1 MFADALASAAPVGE
15 TGRMKIA
22 VLDAATLDFPD
33 DAWAEFRA
41 LGSLVLHDLTPSDA
55 ASIQKNCAG
64 AQVVLTNKV
73 PLDAATLAALPDLR
87 LIAVLATGFNIIDAP
102 AARARGVT
110 VCNAPGYS
118 TASVVQHTLALML
131 EWSNQVALHDASVR
145 AGDWVRSPRFS
156 YWKLPLHELAGRTV
170 GLIGFGAIGAQV
182 GAVANALGAKV
193 LAYSRRRQNPPPWGP
208 FAWAGVEEIFAQADV
223 VSLHCPQTA
232 ENTRFVNAAL
242 LARMKPDALFI
253 NTARGG
259 LVDEAAL
266 AAALRAGRPRAAAVD
281 VVAQEPMRADCPLL
295 GAPNCLITP
304 HLAWASEE
312 ARWRLLGITLANVR
326 KFIAGTPQNVV
337 N

>member
-1 MFADALASAAPVGE
+1 
-15 TGRMKIA
+15 MKIA

-33 DAWAEFRA
+33 EAWAGFRV
-41 LGSLVLHDLTPSDA
+41 LGDVTLHALTPNDPA
-55 ASIQKNCAG
+55 LIRKNCAG
-64 AQVVLTNKV
+64 AQIVLTNKV

-87 LIAVLATGFNIIDAP
+87 IVAVLATGFNIVDAA
-102 AARARGVT
+102 AARAQGVA

-118 TASVVQHTLALML
+118 TASVAQHTVALML
-131 EWSNQVALHDASVR
+131 EWSNQVALHNESVR

-156 YWKLPLHELAGRTV
+156 YWKTPLRELAGRTA

-182 GAVANALGAKV
+182 GTILHALGVNV
-193 LAYSRRRQNPPPWGP
+193 LAHARRRNNPPDWQP
-208 FAWAGVEEIFAQADV
+208 FAWAEIGEIFERADI
-223 VSLHCPQTA
+223 VSLHCPQTP

-242 LARMKPDALFI
+242 LARMKPGALFV

-266 AAALRAGRPRAAAVD
+266 AAALRAGRPGAAALD
-281 VVAQEPMRADCPLL
+281 VLTQEPMRADCPLL
-295 GAPNCLITP
+295 GLPNCVITP

-312 ARWRLLGITLANVR
+312 ARHRLLALTLANVR
-326 KFIAGTPQNVV
+326 AFLAGTPQNVV

>member
-1 MFADALASAAPVGE
+1 
-15 TGRMKIA
+15 MKIA

-33 DAWAEFRA
+33 EAWAGFRV
-41 LGSLVLHDLTPSDA
+41 LGEVTLHALTPNDPA
-55 ASIQKNCAG
+55 LIRKNCAG
-64 AQVVLTNKV
+64 AQIVLTNKV

-87 LIAVLATGFNIIDAP
+87 IVAVLATGFNIVDAA
-102 AARARGVT
+102 AARAQGVA

-118 TASVVQHTLALML
+118 TASVAQHTVALML
-131 EWSNQVALHDASVR
+131 EWSNQVALHNESVR

-156 YWKLPLHELAGRTV
+156 YWKTPLRELAGRTA

-182 GAVANALGAKV
+182 GTILHALGVNV
-193 LAYSRRRQNPPPWGP
+193 LAHARRRNNPPDWQP
-208 FAWAGVEEIFAQADV
+208 FAWAEIGEIFERADI
-223 VSLHCPQTA
+223 VSLHCPQTP

-242 LARMKPDALFI
+242 LARMKPGALFV

-266 AAALRAGRPRAAAVD
+266 AAALRAGRPGAAALD
-281 VVAQEPMRADCPLL
+281 VLTQEPMRADCPLL
-295 GAPNCLITP
+295 GLPNCVITP

-312 ARWRLLGITLANVR
+312 ARHRLLALTLANVR
-326 KFIAGTPQNVV
+326 AFLAGTPQNVV

>member
-1 MFADALASAAPVGE
+1 
-15 TGRMKIA
+15 MKIA

-33 DAWAEFRA
+33 EAWAGFRV
-41 LGSLVLHDLTPSDA
+41 LGEVTLHALTPNDPA
-55 ASIQKNCAG
+55 LIRKNCAG
-64 AQVVLTNKV
+64 AQIVLTNKV

-87 LIAVLATGFNIIDAP
+87 IVAVLATGFNIVDAA
-102 AARARGVT
+102 AARAQGVA

-118 TASVVQHTLALML
+118 TASVAQHTVALML
-131 EWSNQVALHDASVR
+131 EWSNQVALHNESVR

-156 YWKLPLHELAGRTV
+156 YWKTPLRELAGRTA

-182 GAVANALGAKV
+182 GTILHALGVNV
-193 LAYSRRRQNPPPWGP
+193 LAHARRRNNPPDWQP
-208 FAWAGVEEIFAQADV
+208 FAWAEIGEIFERADI
-223 VSLHCPQTA
+223 VSLHCPQTP

-242 LARMKPDALFI
+242 LARMKPGALFV

-266 AAALRAGRPRAAAVD
+266 AAALRAGRPSAAALD
-281 VVAQEPMRADCPLL
+281 VLTQEPMRADCPLL
-295 GAPNCLITP
+295 GLPNCVITP

-312 ARWRLLGITLANVR
+312 ARHRLLALTLANVR
-326 KFIAGTPQNVV
+326 AFLAGTPQNVV